1 MPTKTNAKR
10 SIEQVDVKSKRI
22 LMRVDFNVP
31 LNEQGEVTDDLRIRA
46 TLPSIRSVIQRGGR
60 LILISHL
67 GRPEG
72 TGFEAA
78 FSLKPAAAKLE
89 ELLGGVRVGFV
100 EEDCLSS
107 AATAAVA
114 ALKDGEVLLLENL
127 RFHAEEKDGSAEF
140 AQKLALYGDIYCN
153 EAFGASHRA
162 DASMVALPKAMSG
175 RPRVAGLLL
184 EKELRYLNE
193 AVQSPKKPFVAVLG
207 GAKVS
212 DKIVAVRR
220 MMESVDTI
228 LIGGAMA
235 FTFLK
240 ALGRSVGSSKVEN
253 SAIDVAKKILD
264 EAAASKV
271 DLILPQDHIC
281 GKQIA
286 RMTPTQVFAEEIETG
301 WMGLD
306 IGPKTAAQ
314 YAAVL
319 GKARTVVWN
328 GPMGV
333 FETQPFDGG
342 TKQIARAIAGATRGG
357 AMTVVGGGDT
367 AAAVQ
372 TFGLA
377 DGFTHVSTGGGAS
390 LAVLEGQ
397 VLESVTVL
405 DEAS

>member
-78 FSLKPAAAKLE
+78 FSLKPAAARLQ

-100 EEDCLSS
+100 GEDCLSA
-107 AATAAVA
+107 AATDAVA

-127 RFHAEEKDGSAEF
+127 RFHAGEKDGSAEF

-220 MMESVDTI
+220 MMEHVDTI

-286 RMTPTQVFAEEIETG
+286 RMTPTQVFTEEIETG

-372 TFGLA
+372 AFGLA